1 MIDFCLYIFL
11 LPVVNATLV
20 AAPNTG
26 SISTAGTVAGA
37 VVAVVG
43 VLLLI
48 RIIIVVVII
57 LVL

>member
-1 MIDFCLYIFL
+1 MIFL
-11 LPVVNATLV
+11 LPVVNDTLV

-26 SISTAGTVAGA
+26 SISTAGAVAGA

-48 RIIIVVVII
+48 GITIVVVTI
-57 LVL
+57 LVLR